1 MMHQLCGKDN
11 RLERLCPRPQARPA
25 VGLLIRAELDPF
37 SLPSTACETTTLLRR
52 ASTLYAPLSKLTAAC
67 RHALHAAAADRVARR
82 DRSEA
87 ALKVERR
94 VKSPH
99 TQIRAPAASAQAPAG
114 LLQGPG
120 WSCRLPAVKV

>member
-94 VKSPH
+94 VKSPTPRSEH
-99 TQIRAPAASAQAPAG
+99 QLQTLKRPPDYYRALAG
-114 LLQGPG
+114 LLGY
-120 WSCRLPAVKV
+120 LL